1 MKGDSGIN
9 VNQIDCGKKK
19 NDRFNI
25 IQISFD

>member
-9 VNQIDCGKKK
+9 VNQIGCGKK